1 MRAWGDSDAT
11 SPSSSPPSQPQPS
24 RPWFAPDRILALAT
38 IALVGTAIWQHF
50 DTVDAVRATNRLAEA
65 SENTAAN
72 TRRTASA
79 DLVMKIDAI
88 LDQQRFDKITDDV
101 QSHNSYFRLPKYP
114 NKAAA
119 DVEEY
124 IGTFDE
130 IGYFVANDL
139 VGAKT
144 AYEWFSYDVEKA
156 WCNMTVKETIRDERV
171 AERKLYGGS
180 CTRTGM
186 WRSEGGTCAEYR

>member
-1 MRAWGDSDAT
+1 
-11 SPSSSPPSQPQPS
+11 
-24 RPWFAPDRILALAT
+24 LALAT
-38 IALVGTAIWQHF
+38 LALVGTAIWQHF

-88 LDQQRFDKITDDV
+88 LDQQRFDKSTDDI
-101 QSHNSYFRLPKYP
+101 QPHNSYFHLPKYP
-114 NKAAA
+114 NKVDA

-124 IGTFDE
+124 IGTFDD

-139 VGAKT
+139 VGAKILT
-144 AYEWFSYDVEKA
+144 MSKSV
-156 WCNMTVKETIRDERV
+156 V
-171 AERKLYGGS
+171 
-180 CTRTGM
+180 
-186 WRSEGGTCAEYR
+186 